1 MNTFWIKVLMMPPVI
16 AGVTYASKKWGNSM
30 GGVIASL
37 PWVGGPI
44 LLFIAIE
51 QGVEFATGTISGIM
65 VGIIGWL
72 AFCITYLLIGQR
84 FNALISVLAGY
95 LAYILVGLLLQN
107 VTPMLSVNTWFIITL
122 ILIIVTLKNFPK
134 IKTETCKSGKRLHFE
149 VPLRMLM
156 ITAFVVGITYFADLL
171 GPVWS
176 GILTPFPIMTAVLAI
191 FVHYTQGI
199 HQVRTIFLG
208 LYNGIFG
215 FTAFLYLQV
224 YLLPIMSIGYAFS
237 LGLLIDIVITF
248 SMMWGLRKLSL
259 A

>member
-16 AGVTYASKKWGNSM
+16 AGVTYASKKWGNSI

-44 LLFIAIE
+44 LLFIALE
-51 QGVEFATGTISGIM
+51 QGIEFATGTISGIM

-72 AFCITYLLIGQR
+72 AFCITYLLVGQR
-84 FNALISVLAGY
+84 YNALISLLAGY
-95 LAYILVGLLLQN
+95 LAYFLVGLLLQN
-107 VTPMLSVNTWFIITL
+107 VTPLLSVNVWFIITMT
-122 ILIIVTLKNFPK
+122 LIIITLRYFPK
-134 IKTETCKSGKRLHFE
+134 VKSGTYKSGKKLYYE
-149 VPLRMLM
+149 VLLRMLM
-156 ITAFVVGITYFADLL
+156 ITAFVLGITYFADLL

-224 YLLPIMSIGYAFS
+224 HLLPIMSIGFAFS
-237 LGLLIDIVITF
+237 LGLVIDIVITF
-248 SMMWGLRKLSL
+248 GMMWSL
-259 A
+259 KKWRVA